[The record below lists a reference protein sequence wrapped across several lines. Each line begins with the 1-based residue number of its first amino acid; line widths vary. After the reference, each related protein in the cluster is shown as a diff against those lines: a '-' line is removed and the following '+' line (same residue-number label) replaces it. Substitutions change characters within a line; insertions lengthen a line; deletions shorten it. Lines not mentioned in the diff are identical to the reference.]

1 MTVVKLQLVGKGS
14 YRLEEVVMVLWE
26 LHVAIREHRISKLKV
41 ATALLQ
47 DQGPQCSEGVTHK
60 LKVRD

>member
-1 MTVVKLQLVGKGS
+1 
-14 YRLEEVVMVLWE
+14 MVLWE

-47 DQGPQCSEGVTHK
+47 DQGPQCGSESEGVRVANTQAESE
-60 LKVRD
+60 